1 MLLKLLFRMYLR
13 EMFLLRCCSMSFLQK
28 LASCNLKIIL
38 VSPARAK
45 SLFTFKDKL
54 PKILLSGLLYKYKCA
69 GCNTTY
75 HGKSKHH
82 FEVQI
87 CKLLG
92 VPPGK
97 MKIGN
102 NELMVIQ
109 EHLLCCNCSSFFDI
123 SILTIESNCFKLKIM
138 EILLIVRAKLLPHLI
153 KWI

>member
-1 MLLKLLFRMYLR
+1 
-13 EMFLLRCCSMSFLQK
+13 MFLLRCCSMSFLQK

-38 VSPARAK
+38 VSLARAK